1 MYVVAKVI
9 IITVLYYYY
18 SIMAV
23 LSSATL
29 LFFLVFIDIGRLFM
43 HIRYCNVFCIFILLK
58 VADML
63 IP

>member
-1 MYVVAKVI
+1 MLLLK
-9 IITVLYYYY
+9 L
-18 SIMAV
+18 SDKQFFCLSDEIMAV

-29 LFFLVFIDIGRLFM
+29 LFFLIFIDIGRLFM